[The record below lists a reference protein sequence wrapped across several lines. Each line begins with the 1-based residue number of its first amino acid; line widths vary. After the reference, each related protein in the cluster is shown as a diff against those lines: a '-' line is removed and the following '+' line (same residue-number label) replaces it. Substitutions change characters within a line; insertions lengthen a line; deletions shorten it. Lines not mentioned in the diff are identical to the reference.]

1 MKFIGVGIMC
11 AGMGII
17 WFFVVVKE
25 YLRRGYITDS
35 EALLSK
41 IAIIITVAGIIV
53 AALGWNGLK

>member
-17 WFFVVVKE
+17 WFLLVVKE
-25 YLRRGYITDS
+25 YLRRGYITDG

-41 IAIIITVAGIIV
+41 IAIIITIVGIII
-53 AALGWNGLK
+53 AALGWSGLK